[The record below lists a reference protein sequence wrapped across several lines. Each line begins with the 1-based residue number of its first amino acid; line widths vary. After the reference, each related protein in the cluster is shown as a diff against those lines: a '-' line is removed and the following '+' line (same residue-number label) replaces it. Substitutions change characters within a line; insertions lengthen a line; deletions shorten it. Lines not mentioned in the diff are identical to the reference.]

1 MWIEG
6 KWFEECQ
13 LPAYLK
19 AEREKSYR
27 EGYTAAVA
35 VTADNFAVELQE
47 LREERDAYKKEL
59 ADWLRKACECIAG
72 DDFDCSICPYYDVV
86 TNNVCPSK
94 VSVYAAKLRLEELA
108 KEK

>member
-1 MWIEG
+1 MWIDG
-6 KWFEECQ
+6 KFMTEPEIQVLVGQ
-13 LPAYLK
+13 LQ
-19 AEREKSYR
+19 R
-27 EGYTAAVA
+27 
-35 VTADNFAVELQE
+35 
-47 LREERDAYKKEL
+47 ERDAYKREL

-94 VSVYAAKLRLEELA
+94 VSVYAAKLRLEELE